1 MNGQNEGGSETWSR
15 TINNNVK
22 RKWYCTL
29 SSLKQPYLKHNDR
42 TCLTY

>member
-29 SSLKQPYLKHNDR
+29 SLETTISQ
-42 TCLTY
+42 T